1 MKIAVLIP
9 CYNEEF
15 TVGKVVDDFH
25 KELPEAAIYVFDNA
39 SDDKTFYNALK
50 HGAICKKEE
59 KRGKGNVVRR
69 MFDTVK
75 ADIYVMVDGDD
86 TYEASHVKELVDAV
100 KNGADMAIGNRMNY
114 ISDSIVRKFGNKFI
128 NQYIKSLFRSAEK
141 IDVLSGY
148 RAFSKKFVKDIKL
161 EYNNFEVETEMTIF
175 ALKKGYNI
183 VTVPVQYR
191 DRPAGSFSKLRTFR
205 DGLSI
210 LACISHMYWSKK

>member
-69 MFDTVK
+69 MFNTVK

>member
-25 KELPEAAIYVFDNA
+25 KELPEADIYVFDNA

-69 MFDTVK
+69 MFNTVK